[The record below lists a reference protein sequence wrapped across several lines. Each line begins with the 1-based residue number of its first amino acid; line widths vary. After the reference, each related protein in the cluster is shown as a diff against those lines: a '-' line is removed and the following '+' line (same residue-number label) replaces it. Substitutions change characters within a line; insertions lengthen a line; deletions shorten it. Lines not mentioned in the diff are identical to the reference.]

1 MTNDGPPAGRD
12 DDVTASDDATFQL
25 SEEVVDGLPVVHL
38 SGEVDLAAA
47 PALRDR
53 LVTLAQQLA
62 ATDGARGVVLD
73 LERVSF
79 IDSTGLSVLVAAHSR
94 LGESGRQL
102 RVAAAPP
109 RVRRVLELTGLDGL
123 LALYADVASALPGSA
138 GGS

>member
-1 MTNDGPPAGRD
+1 MTDDGSPSEHD
-12 DDVTASDDATFQL
+12 DDDAARDHTFQL
-25 SEEVVDGLPVVHL
+25 SEDVVEGIPVLHL
-38 SGEVDLAAA
+38 AGEIDLAAA

-53 LVTLAQQLA
+53 LVALAQQLA
-62 ATDGARGVVLD
+62 AGGGAPGVVLD
-73 LERVSF
+73 LDQVSF

-123 LALYADVASALPGSA
+123 LLLYADVPSALPGSTGA
-138 GGS
+138 S